1 MRRSFHVYTAHRA
14 SLLRWYSSS
23 VAPINVA
30 SSPALSPTS
39 NPLALNGFQLYNRSS
54 TNSTSQSL
62 HIRSFAVPKGM
73 CAVGV
78 PSSSAMVEHIA
89 SQYAEAMTLA
99 DMSRFH
105 QAVVKNAQQTQ
116 QFYEETL
123 LKGFGGSGGGGVV
136 SARPLAAGAPQPVA
150 AASACSD
157 AVADVPKQ
165 KPVAAKTSFN
175 VQLAK
180 FDPSIKIKLIKELRT
195 VTNLPLGEAK
205 SVIDKCP
212 GLVASNMSKDD
223 ADRLK
228 KAFEDLGATVEL
240 L

>member
-1 MRRSFHVYTAHRA
+1 MLRRVRVCNAHRTTA
-14 SLLRWYSSS
+14 LLQRYSSS
-23 VAPINVA
+23 VVPMNT
-30 SSPALSPTS
+30 SSAS
-39 NPLALNGFQLYNRSS
+39 NPLALHGFQLYNRC
-54 TNSTSQSL
+54 TNNSSQSL
-62 HIRSFAVPKGM
+62 HVRSFAVPKGM

-78 PSSSAMVEHIA
+78 PSSSATVEHIA

-116 QFYEETL
+116 QFYEKTL
-123 LKGFGGSGGGGVV
+123 LKGFGDGGGGGGVV
-136 SARPLAAGAPQPVA
+136 SARPLAAGAAQPVA
-150 AASACSD
+150 AASISND
-157 AVADVPKQ
+157 AAADVPKQ
-165 KPVAAKTSFN
+165 KAVAAKTSFN

-205 SVIDKCP
+205 AAIDKCP
-212 GLVASNMSKDD
+212 GLVASNMNKED

-228 KAFEDLGATVEL
+228 KVFEDLGATVEL